1 MSEYNHYRG
10 SIYHCIESGS
20 EIEPIY
26 IEDGLMVVDVD
37 SGNIVEVGSFNEL
50 FPKWPNANSSTHFKD
65 SLMMPGFI
73 DTHVHY
79 PQYKVIASYGTSLLD
94 WLNKYTFIEEQKFSD
109 EAYAEKV
116 ANLFLDELIKNGTTT
131 AMTFCTSHKES
142 VDIFFT
148 AAQKR
153 NLRMVAGKV
162 MMDRNAPEGL
172 CDNSDDSY
180 ADSKELIEKW
190 HNKGRMTY
198 AVTPRFALTSSSE
211 QLKQAAKLLD
221 EYSEDNGSKGVL
233 MQTHLNENIDEIDWV
248 KELFPDSKNY
258 FDVYDKF
265 NLSGTNSVFGH
276 CIHNTDEEY
285 QRLADSGSKVSLCP
299 RSNLFLGSGL
309 FEIDKLEAFGIGV
322 ALASDVG
329 GGDSFSMFQVMNEAY
344 KIGRLNDYNL
354 DPVKAFY
361 LTTLAAAKVLN
372 MDDRIGNFDSNKE
385 ADFIVIDL
393 KATELI
399 KNKLETSNNI
409 SDILFNLM
417 TLGDDRLIKE
427 VYILGQ
433 NIYQKKEA

>member
-1 MSEYNHYRG
+1 
-10 SIYHCIESGS
+10 
-20 EIEPIY
+20 
-26 IEDGLMVVDVD
+26 MVVDVD
-37 SGNIVEVGSFNEL
+37 SGNIIEVGSFNEL

-148 AAQKR
+148 AAQER

-190 HNKGRMTY
+190 HNKERMTY
-198 AVTPRFALTSSSE
+198 AVTPRFAPTSSSE

-221 EYSEDNGSKGVL
+221 EYSEDNGIKGVL
-233 MQTHLNENIDEIDWV
+233 LQTHLNESIDEIDLV
-248 KELFPDSKNY
+248 KELFPDSK
-258 FDVYDKF
+258 
-265 NLSGTNSVFGH
+265 
-276 CIHNTDEEY
+276 
-285 QRLADSGSKVSLCP
+285 
-299 RSNLFLGSGL
+299 
-309 FEIDKLEAFGIGV
+309 KL
-322 ALASDVG
+322 L
-329 GGDSFSMFQVMNEAY
+329 
-344 KIGRLNDYNL
+344 
-354 DPVKAFY
+354 
-361 LTTLAAAKVLN
+361 
-372 MDDRIGNFDSNKE
+372 
-385 ADFIVIDL
+385 
-393 KATELI
+393 
-399 KNKLETSNNI
+399 
-409 SDILFNLM
+409 
-417 TLGDDRLIKE
+417 
-427 VYILGQ
+427 
-433 NIYQKKEA
+433 